1 MSGSYLEQFLEHI
14 HAKATGLQSEALS
27 STLPSCR
34 NTWVCMCVHTGEHEL
49 IAVGSWWFHGG
60 LLVVPPPEFES
71 DGTLGPDLRPGTG
84 SCPAAITGSTITVLK
99 KQRLLQLGTLFA
111 FTFYSDYFPS
121 LSILFIHSR

>member
-71 DGTLGPDLRPGTG
+71 DGTLGPDSRPGTG

-99 KQRLLQLGTLFA
+99 KQRLLPVRHSLC
-111 FTFYSDYFPS
+111 FYFLQRLLPESQHPLYS
-121 LSILFIHSR
+121 